1 MAKKDDFMDT
11 EDQQAVIMVTDE
23 QGNESYYLEEM
34 VIPMDNKNF
43 AMLTE
48 LGKDGEET
56 DDEEDNVIIARI
68 EFNENGDPI
77 YLDPTDEEFEKVKA
91 AYEQIMDEME
101 DAEK

>member
-1 MAKKDDFMDT
+1 MAKKDDFMNT

-34 VIPMDNKNF
+34 VIPMDHKNF

-48 LGKDGEET
+48 LGKDGEEPE
-56 DDEEDNVIIARI
+56 DGEDNVIIARI

-91 AYEQIMDEME
+91 AYEQIMDELEEE
-101 DAEK
+101 DK

>member
-1 MAKKDDFMDT
+1 MAKKNDFMDT
-11 EDQQAVIMVTDE
+11 EDQEAVIMVTDE
-23 QGNESYYLEEM
+23 DGNESYYLEEM

-48 LGKDGEET
+48 LGKDDE
-56 DDEEDNVIIARI
+56 DDEESDNVIIARI

-77 YLDPTDEEFEKVKA
+77 YLDPTEEEFEKVKA

-101 DAEK
+101 DEEK